1 MAQQV
6 FIQQDIVKF
15 DINYLGIADSLGHNA
30 PWGSG
35 PNPDVWNDIEI
46 ICTFDD
52 EDMFAILDI
61 PRCNVQIK
69 FRPHNPDDEPGP
81 QRKVPG
87 ISIETGQNTG
97 FGQIN
102 KGRSTAEN
110 LIPDPVQCTNS
121 IELFNNCGGGV
132 GPKVEAIRCCHKILK
147 RKKTVKCLGKDNVL
161 QAFNDCL
168 ELALLDT
175 NVAKHDKY
183 SKTERALFTF
193 QQVRGGIICVPNM
206 ETGQDHLFPTKKK
219 TKAKEIKE
227 DKAKVTKEVK
237 EDQAKE
243 DQAKEAKVKSRVPPT
258 KTFGYTYRLTR
269 IVTPLDRGSEASH
282 CSFEVFAINWISDK
296 GRYYV
301 KAVEIALAIGDFWQ
315 QVFTQHDVVKFDVG
329 PDGFID
335 TENHLAPWGTP
346 PDPFVWNLI
355 QIQCSFDL
363 DENIAILDVPQCDV
377 KIKFRPYNPAD
388 EPGAQLRVPGISIE
402 VGQNTGFGEVEEGRF
417 GSSLCGETLVQ
428 GDDHKLYLDRAKLL
442 FNTDKSVDQA
452 LLYEA
457 LRQGIEQK
465 NLVPAA
471 GQLIHNEGHCNE
483 SVRLFNNLCDSLL
496 ERIGAINACHR
507 ILKRKK
513 TVRSLGSDNALKA
526 FNLCLQAYCDCDA
539 DAWDQLKD
547 MFNDIANR
555 NIPHGV
561 KNSVKKRCGN
571 E

>member
-1 MAQQV
+1 H
-6 FIQQDIVKF
+6 
-15 DINYLGIADSLGHNA
+15 YLCEVVGDPH
-30 PWGSG
+30 
-35 PNPDVWNDIEI
+35 
-46 ICTFDD
+46 
-52 EDMFAILDI
+52 ILAYEGA
-61 PRCNVQIK
+61 V
-69 FRPHNPDDEPGP
+69 G
-81 QRKVPG
+81 
-87 ISIETGQNTG
+87 
-97 FGQIN
+97 
-102 KGRSTAEN
+102 N
-110 LIPDPVQCTNS
+110 LHWPC
-121 IELFNNCGGGV
+121 
-132 GPKVEAIRCCHKILK
+132 R
-147 RKKTVKCLGKDNVL
+147 
-161 QAFNDCL
+161 
-168 ELALLDT
+168 
-175 NVAKHDKY
+175 
-183 SKTERALFTF
+183 
-193 QQVRGGIICVPNM
+193 
-206 ETGQDHLFPTKKK
+206 
-219 TKAKEIKE
+219 
-227 DKAKVTKEVK
+227 
-237 EDQAKE
+237 
-243 DQAKEAKVKSRVPPT
+243 
-258 KTFGYTYRLTR
+258 YRLTR

-388 EPGAQLRVPGISIE
+388 EPGAQLRVPGSAHHCVERHLYKVTTTNSTSIARNYFST
-402 VGQNTGFGEVEEGRF
+402 QI
-417 GSSLCGETLVQ
+417 
-428 GDDHKLYLDRAKLL
+428 K
-442 FNTDKSVDQA
+442 A
-452 LLYEA
+452 LT
-457 LRQGIEQK
+457 R
-465 NLVPAA
+465 PAA